1 MQEREKLSSIDMN
14 VYLSNLRRNPRFKE
28 DVVKLVEQDLQYGL
42 TIEETELY
50 STKKWNLAQME
61 IYSKC
66 LRNGYSQE
74 VMECIV
80 KDGLTAE
87 QMAVA
92 LEFYEKGVPVDTIAK
107 VTEDNGRTAFVMKK
121 MFQNFM
127 SAVPKAAEA
136 AKEEGAYAEKLLE
149 QVKSVV
155 EKIEFQEKRYDALN
169 KKLKEIQMEQRDKKE
184 QQNLLNKLSEME
196 QTVEKQQ
203 NELNDARAA
212 VVRLRNEKDDIKKE
226 NETLEQQ
233 IAQLRKEAEERAMA
247 EKEREQKA
255 MEKETQ
261 EKEVQKPETEEKERE
276 EKSTEETDKTEIPN
290 YPWDGYSVA
299 VLDGNGKVVSV
310 MPAERMEC
318 KKEKPAL
325 TALFSRLVFK
335 KKTDIVKLVVEK
347 NLEPK
352 QLMQVRSA
360 IEKGLSEE
368 QILVLINNQIPA
380 EQMKEIINIA
390 VYENKQKQEG

>member
-42 TIEETELY
+42 TIEETEQY

-66 LRNGYSQE
+66 LKNGYPQE
-74 VMECIV
+74 VTACIA
-80 KDGLTAE
+80 KEGLTAE

-92 LEFYEKGVPVDTIAK
+92 LEFYEKGVTIDTIAK
-107 VTEDNGRTAFVMKK
+107 VTNDNGRTAFMMKK

-127 SAVPKAAEA
+127 EDVPKAAEA
-136 AKEEGAYAEKLLE
+136 AKEEGAYAEQLLE

-169 KKLKEIQMEQRDKKE
+169 EKLKEIQMEQQDKKVQE
-184 QQNLLNKLSEME
+184 NLLNKLSEME

-226 NETLEQQ
+226 NEKLEYQ
-233 IAQLRKEAEERAMA
+233 IAQLRKEAEEREMA
-247 EKEREQKA
+247 EKEREKKL

-261 EKEVQKPETEEKERE
+261 EKEVEKTEIEEKEAE
-276 EKSTEETDKTEIPN
+276 EKSVAETEKTEIPN

-390 VYENKQKQEG
+390 VYENKQRQEG

>member
-66 LRNGYSQE
+66 LKNGYPQE
-74 VMECIV
+74 VTACIA
-80 KDGLTAE
+80 KEGLTAE

-92 LEFYEKGVPVDTIAK
+92 LEFYEKGVTVDTIAK
-107 VTEDNGRTAFVMKK
+107 VTDDNGRTAFMMKK

-127 SAVPKAAEA
+127 EDVPKAAEA
-136 AKEEGAYAEKLLE
+136 AKKEGAYAEQLLE
-149 QVKSVV
+149 QVKTVV

-184 QQNLLNKLSEME
+184 QENLLNKLSEME

-233 IAQLRKEAEERAMA
+233 VVQLRKEAEERAME
-247 EKEREQKA
+247 EKERGQKA
-255 MEKETQ
+255 EEKL
-261 EKEVQKPETEEKERE
+261 EKEVQKPETEEKEAE
-276 EKSTEETDKTEIPN
+276 EKSTAETEKIEIPN

-318 KKEKPAL
+318 KKEKLAL

-390 VYENKQKQEG
+390 VYENKQRQEG

>member
-66 LRNGYSQE
+66 LKNGYSQE
-74 VMECIV
+74 VTACIA
-80 KDGLTAE
+80 KEGLTAE

-92 LEFYEKGVPVDTIAK
+92 LEFYEKGVTVDTIAK
-107 VTEDNGRTAFVMKK
+107 VTDDNGRTAFMMKK

-127 SAVPKAAEA
+127 EDVPKAAEA
-136 AKEEGAYAEKLLE
+136 AKKEGAYAEQLLE
-149 QVKSVV
+149 QVKVVV

-184 QQNLLNKLSEME
+184 QENLLNKISEME

-233 IAQLRKEAEERAMA
+233 VAQLRKEAEERAMA

-255 MEKETQ
+255 EEKL
-261 EKEVQKPETEEKERE
+261 EKEVQKPETEEKEAE
-276 EKSTEETDKTEIPN
+276 EKSTAETEKMEILN

-347 NLEPK
+347 NLEAK

>member
-1 MQEREKLSSIDMN
+1 MEEREKLSSIDMN
-14 VYLSNLRRNPRFKE
+14 VYLSNLRRNPRFSKE
-28 DVVKLVEQDLQYGL
+28 VISLVEQDLHYGL
-42 TIEETELY
+42 TVEETEQY
-50 STKKWNLAQME
+50 SMKKLDLAQMK
-61 IYSKC
+61 IYSEC
-66 LRNGYSQE
+66 LKNGCPQE
-74 VMECIV
+74 AIDCIT
-80 KDGLTAE
+80 KDGLAAE

-92 LEFYEKGVPVDTIAK
+92 LEFYKKGVAVETIAEI
-107 VTEDNGRTAFVMKK
+107 TGDNGRTAFVMKK

-127 SAVPKAAEA
+127 DAVPKAAEA
-136 AKEEGAYAEKLLE
+136 AKEHGDYAVKLLE
-149 QVKSVV
+149 QIKTVV

-169 KKLKEIQMEQRDKKE
+169 EKLKEIQTANQVKAECEK
-184 QQNLLNKLSEME
+184 LSNKVSEME
-196 QTVEKQQ
+196 QMMEKQQ

-226 NETLEQQ
+226 KETLEQQ
-233 IAQLRKEAEERAMA
+233 MARLRKGAEEREMA

-255 MEKETQ
+255 EEKL
-261 EKEVQKPETEEKERE
+261 EKEVQKPETEEKEAA
-276 EKSTEETDKTEIPN
+276 EKSAAETEKPEIPD

-299 VLDGNGKVVSV
+299 VLDETGKVISV
-310 MPAERMEC
+310 MPAERMER

-325 TALFSRLVFK
+325 TALFSRMVFK
-335 KKTDIVKLVVEK
+335 KKADIVRLVVEK

-352 QLMQVRSA
+352 QLVQIRTA

-390 VYENKQKQEG
+390 VYENKQKEG

>member
-66 LRNGYSQE
+66 LKNGYPQE
-74 VMECIV
+74 VTACIA
-80 KDGLTAE
+80 KEGLTAE

-92 LEFYEKGVPVDTIAK
+92 LEFYEKGVTVDTIAK
-107 VTEDNGRTAFVMKK
+107 VTDDNGRTAFMMKK

-127 SAVPKAAEA
+127 EDVPKAAEA
-136 AKEEGAYAEKLLE
+136 AKKEGAYAEQLLE
-149 QVKSVV
+149 QVKVVV

-184 QQNLLNKLSEME
+184 QENLLNKISEME

-255 MEKETQ
+255 EEKL
-261 EKEVQKPETEEKERE
+261 EKEVQKPEIEEKEAE
-276 EKSTEETDKTEIPN
+276 EKNIAETEKMEIPN

>member
-66 LRNGYSQE
+66 LRNGYPQE
-74 VMECIV
+74 AMECIV
-80 KDGLTAE
+80 KDDLTAE

-92 LEFYEKGVPVDTIAK
+92 LEFYEKGVTVDAIAK
-107 VTEDNGRTAFVMKK
+107 VTDDNGRTAFVMKK

-127 SAVPKAAEA
+127 SAVPKAAET
-136 AKEEGAYAEKLLE
+136 AKEEGAYAEQLLE

-169 KKLKEIQMEQRDKKE
+169 EKLKEIQMEQQDKKVQE
-184 QQNLLNKLSEME
+184 NLLNKLSEME

-226 NETLEQQ
+226 NEKLEHQ
-233 IAQLRKEAEERAMA
+233 IAQLRKEAEDREMA
-247 EKEREQKA
+247 EKKREKKA
-255 MEKETQ
+255 EEKL
-261 EKEVQKPETEEKERE
+261 EKEVQKPENEEKEAE
-276 EKSTEETDKTEIPN
+276 EKSVAETEKTEIPN

-390 VYENKQKQEG
+390 VYENKQRQEG